1 MELHRESKIPLYQ
14 QIKDAIRLQIEAGD
28 WRPGQQIPSEP
39 ELSEG
44 LGVARGTVRNA
55 ITELVHE
62 GWLERRQGDGTYVTR
77 RSLEQR
83 LMGFYSFA
91 REARERGQELT
102 SRVLEWTTVRC
113 SEGLARRLEQPA
125 GEPVLHVTRLR
136 LLEGEPVVLESCLI
150 PAAVAAPLRE
160 EDFTQGALYDALE
173 ERCGVRILLAEESF
187 SAITLG
193 AYGAELLR
201 CRGLRAEC
209 RAWAYA
215 QAGILWARWAP
226 SAATGVVFGSSC
238 DRGPLCSRCILGSLD
253 C

>member
-113 SEGLARRLEQPA
+113 SEGLAAAWSSRPASPYCTSLGCACLRGSRSSWRAASFPRRWRP
-125 GEPVLHVTRLR
+125 R
-136 LLEGEPVVLESCLI
+136 
-150 PAAVAAPLRE
+150 
-160 EDFTQGALYDALE
+160 
-173 ERCGVRILLAEESF
+173 
-187 SAITLG
+187 
-193 AYGAELLR
+193 
-201 CRGLRAEC
+201 
-209 RAWAYA
+209 
-215 QAGILWARWAP
+215 
-226 SAATGVVFGSSC
+226 
-238 DRGPLCSRCILGSLD
+238 
-253 C
+253 

>member
-193 AYGAELLR
+193 AYEAELLQVPPGAPALSVERVAYAPGRHPVELRLGTLRGDR
-201 CRGLRAEC
+201 CRFRIELR
-209 RAWAYA
+209 
-215 QAGILWARWAP
+215 
-226 SAATGVVFGSSC
+226 
-238 DRGPLCSRCILGSLD
+238 
-253 C
+253 